1 MVKLEK
7 KNNLVY
13 YYVKCIW
20 NEKQCGILVD
30 ATRRR
35 YYGLKFVQI
44 NDECVKEWMDSL
56 CLFERK
62 WKFNV
67 SWIVNYG

>member
-1 MVKLEK
+1 MMVKLEK

-13 YYVKCIW
+13 YYVKCTW

-44 NDECVKEWMDSL
+44 NDECVKE
-56 CLFERK
+56 
-62 WKFNV
+62 
-67 SWIVNYG
+67 